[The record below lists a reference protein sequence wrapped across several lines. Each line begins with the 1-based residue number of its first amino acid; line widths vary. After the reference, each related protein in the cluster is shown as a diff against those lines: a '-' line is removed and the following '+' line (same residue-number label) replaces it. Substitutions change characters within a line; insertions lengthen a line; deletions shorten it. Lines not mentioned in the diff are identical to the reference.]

1 MDTGRFGKLHFKLF
15 LAIAGAI
22 GALTIATYFV
32 FSASFER
39 GFIQYLYRA
48 DETRLDWMVE
58 QLAQGYARER
68 SWAWIAN
75 DRDRWIA
82 MSRQALGLP
91 PPADAPSAG
100 GADSRA
106 AARDTPLTIDPRL

>member
-1 MDTGRFGKLHFKLF
+1 MWRNCGSCVRTRRVRGNARCATSTFLAKSAATLPAMDTGRFGKLYFKLF

-68 SWAWIAN
+68 SWA
-75 DRDRWIA
+75 
-82 MSRQALGLP
+82 
-91 PPADAPSAG
+91 
-100 GADSRA
+100 
-106 AARDTPLTIDPRL
+106 